1 MEGSSEG
8 SSTGFSSTSE
18 SSSWCMRWCARE
30 GIPRVLDRVWE
41 EEGLKAEINL
51 RGVSFRRGEQKC
63 L

>member
-1 MEGSSEG
+1 
-8 SSTGFSSTSE
+8 
-18 SSSWCMRWCARE
+18 
-30 GIPRVLDRVWE
+30 VLDRVWE